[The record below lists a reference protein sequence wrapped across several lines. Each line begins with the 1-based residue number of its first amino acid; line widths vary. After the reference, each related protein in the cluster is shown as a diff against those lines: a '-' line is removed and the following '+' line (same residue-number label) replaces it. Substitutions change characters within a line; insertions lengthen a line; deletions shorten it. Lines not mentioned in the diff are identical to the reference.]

1 MKYTIH
7 IIDDEFSGR
16 TTLKIL
22 LEKVFYPSIESL
34 TISKSFDEAKAKLDA
49 HTYDIIFLDINLK
62 GISAFDLMSLIP
74 STSKVIFVTAYS
86 EFMLKAIRNKA
97 FDYLVKPV
105 KEEDLKECLLR
116 IHQETGS
123 SPEQSYLSFKNKGI
137 TRLIRQNE
145 IIYIKG
151 NGPYSIIN
159 TVEETFITARTLKT
173 MITELENHFVR
184 IHKTYVVNT
193 KFIKGY
199 NKDKLI
205 LTNNECLPISRT
217 GSKNLSSLHL

>member
-16 TTLKIL
+16 TAMKIL
-22 LEKVFYPSIESL
+22 LEKVFYQHIESL
-34 TISKSFDEAKAKLDA
+34 TISKSFDDAKTRLDE
-49 HTYDIIFLDINLK
+49 HNYDIIFLDINLK

-74 STSKVIFVTAYS
+74 STSRVIFVTAYS

-116 IHQETGS
+116 IQKESGPVS
-123 SPEQSYLSFKNKGI
+123 EQSYLSFKNKGI

-145 IIYIKG
+145 IVYIKG

-159 TVEETFITARTLKT
+159 TVEETFITSRTLKT
-173 MITELENHFVR
+173 IITELENHFVR

-193 KFIKGY
+193 KFIKGF
-199 NKDKLI
+199 NKDTLI

-217 GSKNLSSLHL
+217 GSKNLSSLH